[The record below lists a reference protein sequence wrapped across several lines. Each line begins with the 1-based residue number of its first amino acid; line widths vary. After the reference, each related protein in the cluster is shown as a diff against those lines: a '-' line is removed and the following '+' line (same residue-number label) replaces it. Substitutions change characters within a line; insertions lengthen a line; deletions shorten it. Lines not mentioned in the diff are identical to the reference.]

1 MGPGAAMAAVA
12 AVAAL
17 VTVLVPSS
25 EGAVSASTTPL
36 KEVFR
41 EMRQLAEV
49 NARCQK
55 AVHRKNPDRLSVSY
69 AVDQILLPAM
79 RYEHLQASK

>member
-12 AVAAL
+12 AAL

-25 EGAVSASTTPL
+25 EGAVSSSMTPL

-49 NARCQK
+49 CIR
-55 AVHRKNPDRLSVSY
+55 
-69 AVDQILLPAM
+69 
-79 RYEHLQASK
+79 SK